1 MVEKKCCENTPLER
15 VNGALH
21 LSGGSQTL
29 VCICICTGVGGS
41 AGCNATLLVRP
52 WPLWLCHTGLAPAL
66 FAKDQCQVYIFNM
79 GMWWLQTEKHGSY
92 HEQPTVSVHCAL
104 LIAVLPISF
113 KMLLCISSV
122 WKEREGWSR
131 FRSTLSKRR
140 HQPSVWAP
148 PALTTI
154 SLTRVSERREW
165 LIWH

>member
-104 LIAVLPISF
+104 LIAVLPTSF
-113 KMLLCISSV
+113 KMLCVFLQSEK
-122 WKEREGWSR
+122 KEKVGRG
-131 FRSTLSKRR
+131 FAQLSPRDDTSHQSGR
-140 HQPSVWAP
+140 HQRSQPFH
-148 PALTTI
+148 LQ
-154 SLTRVSERREW
+154 EYQNEGNG
-165 LIWH
+165 